1 MNAQISLSFRNV
13 SFDITDIHGQPWL
26 RGLQVASALGYKNP
40 AADIVNLYNRNADE
54 FTDSMTQVIELPT
67 AGGKQQVR
75 VFSLRGCH
83 LLGMLARTKVAKEFR
98 RWVLDVLE
106 KEVSGSPKLETQT
119 TIDERRGLVEAVK
132 AFAIRRNLDFPTAYR
147 MVHQRFGVAH
157 IDQIAAPLLPAA
169 VAYVH
174 SLTLQNGLNG
184 EVLDR
189 LPENMQPKP
198 NGITFSEQQVSRFG
212 TAVYFLD
219 WATHQLAEL
228 SIPLKMLGAREKGVA
243 AHTLWSESQSWLK
256 HCRAALQEAQAQ
268 MHDPYYRD
276 HLAGSLQKMANLS
289 A

>member
-1 MNAQISLSFRNV
+1 MNAQISLSFRDVN
-13 SFDITDIHGQPWL
+13 FDITDIHGQPWL
-26 RGLQVASALGYKNP
+26 RLPQIGVALGYANP
-40 AADIVNLYNRNADE
+40 YKVQQVFDRNADE

-106 KEVSGSPKLETQT
+106 KEVSGSPSPKT
-119 TIDERRGLVEAVK
+119 TVDERTGLRQAVS
-132 AFAIRRNLDFPTAYR
+132 ALVGRCGIDYSSAYN
-147 MVHQRFGVAH
+147 MVHQRFGVAA
-157 IDQIAAPLLPAA
+157 IEDIPAERLNDA
-169 VAYVH
+169 VQYVH
-174 SLTLQNGLNG
+174 TITLCSGING

-219 WATHQLAEL
+219 WATRQLAEL

>member
-1 MNAQISLSFRNV
+1 MNAQTLSFRNV

-106 KEVSGSPKLETQT
+106 KEVSGSQNPKT
-119 TIDERRGLVEAVK
+119 TVDDRTGLRQAVSALVGKCGIDYSS
-132 AFAIRRNLDFPTAYR
+132 AYN
-147 MVHQRFGVAH
+147 MVHQRFGVAA
-157 IDQIAAPLLPAA
+157 IEDIPAEKLNDA
-169 VAYVH
+169 VQYVH
-174 SLTLQNGLNG
+174 TITLCSGING

-198 NGITFSEQQVSRFG
+198 LRNLQG
-212 TAVYFLD
+212 AVINSLYC
-219 WATHQLAEL
+219 AEF
-228 SIPLKMLGAREKGVA
+228 IYQ
-243 AHTLWSESQSWLK
+243 H
-256 HCRAALQEAQAQ
+256 RAALRGLNRRLAATLHDHAADSIMFLRNVAEQAGIKVPNNEYFQ
-268 MHDPYYRD
+268 YFPWDGD
-276 HLAGSLQKMANLS
+276 S
-289 A
+289 AEKTRYHQLNA